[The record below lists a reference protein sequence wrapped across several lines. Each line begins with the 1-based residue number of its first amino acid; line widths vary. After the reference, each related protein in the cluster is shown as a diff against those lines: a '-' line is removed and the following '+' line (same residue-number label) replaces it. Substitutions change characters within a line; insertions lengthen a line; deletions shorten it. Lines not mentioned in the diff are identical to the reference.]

1 MRNRLLGLSNGMD
14 RSCNGMDRSC
24 KATIYPV
31 LDKPHTTG
39 ILGALGPQATGDMS
53 ARFSSSL
60 YDWPR

>member
-1 MRNRLLGLSNGMD
+1 MRNRLLGLS
-14 RSCNGMDRSC
+14 NGMDRSC